1 MSCETLLCWESV
13 NHGTL
18 VLTGALEALAER
30 GHRIGRVLLLVQE
43 GRGAPPEGLLQGLRI
58 EPVALPVPD
67 PTDHAALYQTLRAKL
82 LPRLS
87 GIEED

>member
-1 MSCETLLCWESV
+1 MSFETLLCWESV

-43 GRGAPPEGLLQGLRI
+43 GFAPPEGLPQGLRI

-67 PTDHAALYQTLRAKL
+67 PTDHD
-82 LPRLS
+82 
-87 GIEED
+87 EDAESDADSPLVFAY